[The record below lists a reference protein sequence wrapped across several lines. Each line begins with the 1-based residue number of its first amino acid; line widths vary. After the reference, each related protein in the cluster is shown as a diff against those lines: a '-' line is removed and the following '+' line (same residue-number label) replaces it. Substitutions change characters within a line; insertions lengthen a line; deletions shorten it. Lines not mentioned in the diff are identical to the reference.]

1 MIAVHMPVHRTFAGV
16 MIALALAGTGCTP
29 PLVQPT
35 ANPASDATR
44 GGPPAPSQGATV
56 ARAVSKTAPPG
67 KGAQEL
73 ERAVK
78 SYEDGAYRNAARQ
91 FRAALDLGL
100 DAGSDQARAHKYL
113 AFITCVSGREKSCRD
128 EFRKAFDADPSFNL
142 AAAEVGH
149 PIWGPVFRSVKA
161 DVAVKA
167 NSR

>member
-1 MIAVHMPVHRTFAGV
+1 MIAVTCQASTFAGV

-35 ANPASDATR
+35 ANPATMHAWRASRAEAT
-44 GGPPAPSQGATV
+44 AC
-56 ARAVSKTAPPG
+56 AVSKTAPPG
-67 KGAQEL
+67 KGRGL
-73 ERAVK
+73 ERA
-78 SYEDGAYRNAARQ
+78 S
-91 FRAALDLGL
+91 RAMRTAHIEMPQDNFGLLSICL

-167 NSR
+167 NSK